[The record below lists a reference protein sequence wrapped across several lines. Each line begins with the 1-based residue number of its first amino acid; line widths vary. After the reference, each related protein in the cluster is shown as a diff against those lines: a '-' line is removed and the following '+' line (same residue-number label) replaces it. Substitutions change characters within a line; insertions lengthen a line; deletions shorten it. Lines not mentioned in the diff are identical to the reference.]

1 MKYLIL
7 TACIV
12 FVSVSGATEAEDHSV
27 DSVLAKLQVSAQA
40 LATYECR
47 LDYLYWQPDMFDAKT
62 LRKGRVFYKRTSGKS
77 FLRINFETLKEDEF
91 DEQPYAEHFVFDG
104 CWLTIINH
112 VQKTI
117 QKHEVAEPNQPVN
130 AFELAGGDMPI
141 IGFSPTDDLKKEF
154 DITLVRAQEED
165 ETSVKLHLKVKPES
179 KYKDNY
185 ASLDFWVST
194 KRWLPDRIDALTKDN
209 DIYQL
214 HFTRA
219 KVNSKITDKQFET
232 KIPGGFSAPEV
243 FPMKRTPP
251 KRNHRSRAGR
261 WNGSPIGVLHSA
273 TCNYIRC
280 RFSRID
286 LSTRPTSLGLDTF
299 CLR

>member
-1 MKYLIL
+1 MEYRMKCLIL
-7 TACIV
+7 TACIALINV
-12 FVSVSGATEAEDHSV
+12 NWATEAEEHPV

-40 LATYECR
+40 LRTYECQ

-62 LRKGRVFYKRTSGKS
+62 LRKGRVFYKRTPDKS
-77 FLRINFETLKEDEF
+77 FLRINFKTLKEDEF

-104 CWLTIINH
+104 CWLTIMNY

-154 DITLVRAQEED
+154 DISLVQAQEKD
-165 ETSVKLHLKVKPES
+165 DNLVKLHLKVRPES

-185 ASLDFWVST
+185 VSLDFWVST
-194 KRWLPDRIDALTKDN
+194 ERWLPERIDALTKDN

-214 HFTRA
+214 RFTRA
-219 KVNSKITDKQFET
+219 KVNSKIADKQFDVE
-232 KIPGGFSAPEV
+232 IPEGFSAPEV
-243 FPMKRTPP
+243 FPMKQTPP
-251 KRNHRSRAGR
+251 QEES
-261 WNGSPIGVLHSA
+261 S
-273 TCNYIRC
+273 
-280 RFSRID
+280 
-286 LSTRPTSLGLDTF
+286 
-299 CLR
+299 

>member
-1 MKYLIL
+1 MFRQSTGVTNMKFMEYRIKCLIL
-7 TACIV
+7 TACMSL
-12 FVSVSGATEAEDHSV
+12 VSVGWSTEAEEDSV

-40 LATYECR
+40 LTTYECR
-47 LDYLYWQPDMFDAKT
+47 LEYLYWQPDMFDAKT
-62 LRKGRVFYKRTSGKS
+62 LRKGRVFYKRVSDKS

-104 CWLTIINH
+104 CWLTIINY
-112 VQKTI
+112 VQKAI

-154 DITLVRAQEED
+154 DISLAQAEKKDDTL
-165 ETSVKLHLKVKPES
+165 VKLHLKVKPES

-185 ASLDFWVST
+185 VSLDFWVST
-194 KRWLPDRIDALTKDN
+194 KRWLPERIDALTKDN

-214 HFTRA
+214 RFTRA

-232 KIPGGFSAPEV
+232 KIPEGFSAPEV
-243 FPMKRTPP
+243 FPMKRVHTPEE
-251 KRNHRSRAGR
+251 S
-261 WNGSPIGVLHSA
+261 S
-273 TCNYIRC
+273 
-280 RFSRID
+280 
-286 LSTRPTSLGLDTF
+286 
-299 CLR
+299 